1 MWWLF
6 CFWLLLF
13 GAALV
18 CAGVLVC
25 VWVYGLTFVAEY
37 RQMDSLTV
45 KVREYENILKDM
57 EHVVDG
63 RMSERIKDALDK
75 VGLVDVAIIGR
86 RWLTQHSL
94 RQYLPV
100 LNVLPW
106 IHQAARPFRTMSQ
119 STPMILLRLR
129 RLARWKQ

>member
-1 MWWLF
+1 MWRLF
-6 CFWLLLF
+6 LF
-13 GAALV
+13 LASSVWG
-18 CAGVLVC
+18 CAGVCWCVLVWVW

-63 RMSERIKDALDK
+63 RMSERIKDALNK
-75 VGLVDVAIIGR
+75 VGLVDAAIIGR

-94 RQYLPV
+94 RQNLPG
-100 LNVLPW
+100 LNLLPR
-106 IHQAARPFRTMSQ
+106 IHKIGRAHV
-119 STPMILLRLR
+119 
-129 RLARWKQ
+129 